1 MSCDYIAIM
10 DKTSHL
16 TTFTAVPCMRAD
28 LHLLNKVQ
36 CSAWFCVKSS
46 SAFLQGFAIY
56 GTLKVHGSL
65 KVALV
70 VSVFQ
75 LQPLTWQVYIKI
87 LAFFFNCWVLQWR
100 CLLFKRLL
108 TAKTRKIT
116 LIWGHVCKY
125 FPFPLCNY
133 CHNEGRLF
141 QTQCTY
147 NSIYWD
153 ACAYMYQEPGP
164 A

>member
-1 MSCDYIAIM
+1 
-10 DKTSHL
+10 
-16 TTFTAVPCMRAD
+16 MRPN

-70 VSVFQ
+70 VSVTTSY
-75 LQPLTWQVYIKI
+75 LASVKI

-108 TAKTRKIT
+108 TAKTRKTT

-125 FPFPLCNY
+125 FPFLLCNNY

-153 ACAYMYQEPGP
+153 AYAYMYTRNLDLHSTLV
-164 A
+164 AK